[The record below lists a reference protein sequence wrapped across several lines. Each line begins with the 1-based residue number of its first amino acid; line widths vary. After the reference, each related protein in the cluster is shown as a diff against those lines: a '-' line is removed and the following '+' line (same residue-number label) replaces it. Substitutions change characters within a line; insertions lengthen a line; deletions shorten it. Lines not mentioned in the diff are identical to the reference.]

1 MKKILILC
9 CFLFFQTPV
18 FSYSELSRHGYVNCT
33 SCHLSPSGGGLMTPY
48 GRELSRAIVSSWGAK
63 NEQYFAYN
71 YLPALSKNE
80 KILVGAFVR
89 GLQAIRYD
97 KKATEARSILMQAD
111 VDAAFNEKNWA
122 VLGSFGRQEI
132 RSGLKSDSRL
142 FSRRHYALYRYNSSN
157 QFRLGKFLQFYGLN
171 DPNHQLYVRKYLGF
185 GFDSESYN
193 AEYSYLGENVNFYLS
208 TSFGNLGDQY
218 SLNVEKGIS
227 ASLSYFFGDKQKIG
241 LSSYKGN
248 EKTTSRITY
257 GLWGIFSLYSKIFTL
272 HELNFQDKKI
282 KSSGPT
288 QSGFVT
294 SHKINYEPINGFITF
309 LSYDLANLNPQNNSS
324 RKFAYGA
331 GVQFFPRPHFELVSS
346 WQREEVVHLNSQSD
360 LYSIIAHFYL

>member
-142 FSRRHYALYRYNSSN
+142 FSRRHYALYR
-157 QFRLGKFLQFYGLN
+157 
-171 DPNHQLYVRKYLGF
+171 
-185 GFDSESYN
+185 
-193 AEYSYLGENVNFYLS
+193 
-208 TSFGNLGDQY
+208 
-218 SLNVEKGIS
+218 
-227 ASLSYFFGDKQKIG
+227 
-241 LSSYKGN
+241 
-248 EKTTSRITY
+248 
-257 GLWGIFSLYSKIFTL
+257 
-272 HELNFQDKKI
+272 
-282 KSSGPT
+282 
-288 QSGFVT
+288 
-294 SHKINYEPINGFITF
+294 
-309 LSYDLANLNPQNNSS
+309 
-324 RKFAYGA
+324 
-331 GVQFFPRPHFELVSS
+331 
-346 WQREEVVHLNSQSD
+346 
-360 LYSIIAHFYL
+360 